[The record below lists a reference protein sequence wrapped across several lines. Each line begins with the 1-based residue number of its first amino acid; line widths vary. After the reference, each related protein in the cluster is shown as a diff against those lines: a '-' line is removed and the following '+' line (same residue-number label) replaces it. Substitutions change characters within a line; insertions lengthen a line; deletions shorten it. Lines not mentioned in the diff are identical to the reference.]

1 MIRKWVSVIVF
12 VTIFTLKVL
21 CQKGSDSELC
31 QRWMDLL
38 LNGIEKREP
47 WAMISTFLNSVPKI
61 FSFDIIFKNSIFKI
75 LNQKSWLIRIP

>member
-31 QRWMDLL
+31 ERWIDLL

-47 WAMISTFLNSVPKI
+47 WAMISMFFLIVT
-61 FSFDIIFKNSIFKI
+61 KNMY
-75 LNQKSWLIRIP
+75 LHLI